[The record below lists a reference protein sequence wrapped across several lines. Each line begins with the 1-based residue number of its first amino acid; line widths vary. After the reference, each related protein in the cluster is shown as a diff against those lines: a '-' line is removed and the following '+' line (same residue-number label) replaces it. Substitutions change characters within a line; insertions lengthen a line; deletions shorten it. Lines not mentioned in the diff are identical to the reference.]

1 LNTLISKETQLFT
14 AFLAVS
20 NFYRAVDTVNHE
32 RHRTWGRQLAGSF
45 PSHALPGHP
54 SIQRIART
62 REAASVSPPC
72 SFPRGPGR
80 SAPAHA
86 SSLSVC
92 NGARPRQ
99 PCFNAHAC
107 HPLLLSRGF
116 LSSLVPR
123 SRSQSPA
130 APARPGHDSTAL
142 VSRGHLPF
150 SAAAAEPEIYA
161 RSARS
166 GVCSLPCAIRRGYT
180 ERNRQIR
187 AIQMQAHHVTQVV
200 G

>member
-1 LNTLISKETQLFT
+1 LNTLISQEAQLFT

-72 SFPRGPGR
+72 S
-80 SAPAHA
+80 HA
-86 SSLSVC
+86 DPVVRHRRTLSVC

-150 SAAAAEPEIYA
+150 SPAAAEPEIYA

>member
-72 SFPRGPGR
+72 SHVDPVVRHRRTLARYRCATGQGQGNLASTRTPATLSSFRGAFFRPWCPGR
-80 SAPAHA
+80 AVS
-86 SSLSVC
+86 
-92 NGARPRQ
+92 
-99 PCFNAHAC
+99 
-107 HPLLLSRGF
+107 PLRL
-116 LSSLVPR
+116 
-123 SRSQSPA
+123 
-130 APARPGHDSTAL
+130 RPGQDTT
-142 VSRGHLPF
+142 RLP
-150 SAAAAEPEIYA
+150 S
-161 RSARS
+161 
-166 GVCSLPCAIRRGYT
+166 
-180 ERNRQIR
+180 
-187 AIQMQAHHVTQVV
+187 
-200 G
+200 